1 MKRPYLCL
9 LSLGAAALFAC
20 NAWSGGEI
28 LVGFRGTPA
37 YPNTP
42 DQGIWF
48 PTQRTPTDWQFDL
61 DWSQVVWWGWPGI
74 QHCYLADLNGDGID
88 DKVMHQ
94 FQGTAAQVIATY
106 SGPPNNGFL
115 TTDFNPPNGDLQTPW
130 GWISADSPGHAL
142 VFGDLDGD
150 KIEDCGITVEGS
162 AIGQPADA
170 LVWGAWRSEGVKGIS
185 TDHGAAANFTGWNA
199 FGVVSLGDL
208 GILGDFNGD
217 GIADRL
223 LYRTSDNQVFI
234 DYSQPAGGWGDGVAD
249 VSLVLG
255 IPGDQL
261 TVSDIN
267 GDGLDDLVLYGRPDP
282 GNAALQDLFGYYND
296 GANFASLNPV
306 APDIQ
311 DVWSIGDGVLFGQL
325 MPPAPPQ
332 PTLVGPAFTSGPP
345 SAFEFGWNS
354 VSGVSYKVQRTAN
367 LEAPDWMDV
376 GTVTGTVGTVTFA
389 DTAAPGGG
397 AFYRVALP

>member
-1 MKRPYLCL
+1 
-9 LSLGAAALFAC
+9 
-20 NAWSGGEI
+20 
-28 LVGFRGTPA
+28 
-37 YPNTP
+37 
-42 DQGIWF
+42 
-48 PTQRTPTDWQFDL
+48 
-61 DWSQVVWWGWPGI
+61 
-74 QHCYLADLNGDGID
+74 
-88 DKVMHQ
+88 
-94 FQGTAAQVIATY
+94 
-106 SGPPNNGFL
+106 
-115 TTDFNPPNGDLQTPW
+115 
-130 GWISADSPGHAL
+130 
-142 VFGDLDGD
+142 LDGD

-345 SAFEFGWNS
+345 SVFEFGWNS